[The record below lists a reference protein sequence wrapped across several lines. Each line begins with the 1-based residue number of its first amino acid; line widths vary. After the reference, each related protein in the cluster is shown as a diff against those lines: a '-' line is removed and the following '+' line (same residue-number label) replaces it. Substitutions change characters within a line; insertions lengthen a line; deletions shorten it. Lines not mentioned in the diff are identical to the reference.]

1 MKKKEFIKQKQT
13 QSFQN
18 VGKAMRRGLLGA
30 INAYQKKEERSQI
43 NNLALQLKEL
53 EKEQTKPMLAKG
65 RNSKD

>member
-1 MKKKEFIKQKQT
+1 
-13 QSFQN
+13 
-18 VGKAMRRGLLGA
+18 MRRGLLGA